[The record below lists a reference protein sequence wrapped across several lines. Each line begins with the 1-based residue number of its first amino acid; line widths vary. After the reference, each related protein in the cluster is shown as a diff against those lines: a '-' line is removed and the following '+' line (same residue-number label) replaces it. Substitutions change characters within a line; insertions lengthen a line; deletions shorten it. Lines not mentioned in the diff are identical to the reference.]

1 MSKVGREE
9 VVVVGLPSK
18 ERGGLT
24 VRDESEEWERH
35 MEREIQASLSLGRH
49 SKLPLPFYPSF
60 SSLPS

>member
-1 MSKVGREE
+1 MSKVVKEE

-60 SSLPS
+60 SCLPS